1 MSRRWIFV
9 LIILAFI
16 VSPILLQARDLT
28 NKKIS
33 YPEDNIELLVAN
45 IDLGVGEFSLRSEDS
60 RDILKAEVNYNDR
73 RVEIYSDYRKK
84 GNTGY
89 LELGSDLL
97 SKTHIQS
104 EDNRWEL
111 TLSKKYKTD
120 LSVDIGLCSADIDLG
135 GIPLSYLNV
144 DIGAASGTIRFTEP
158 NPAIAEDIK
167 IDAGAS
173 SLKIEKLGNAN
184 FKYLKFDGGVGK
196 FKIDMSGEY
205 KTDSR
210 AEISIGLG
218 KATIYLPSNLPLRV
232 EAETSFLSSV
242 KFKNEKRF
250 ESKDGFFESLDFSK
264 SDVRLDLKIDV
275 GLGSVDII
283 WVD

>member
-16 VSPILLQARDLT
+16 VSPILQARDLT
-28 NKKIS
+28 NKQIS
-33 YPEDNIELLVAN
+33 YPEDNLELLVVN
-45 IDLGVGEFSLRSEDS
+45 INLGVGEFSLHSEDS
-60 RDILKAEVNYNDR
+60 RDILRAEVNYNER

-104 EDNRWEL
+104 GDNRWEL
-111 TLSKKYKTD
+111 TLSKTYKTD
-120 LSVDIGLCSADIDLG
+120 LSIDIGLCSADIELG
-135 GIPLSYLNV
+135 GIPLSYLNIDV
-144 DIGAASGTIRFTEP
+144 GAASGTIKFTEP
-158 NPAIAEDIK
+158 NPTTAEDIK

-196 FKIDMSGEY
+196 FKIDMAGEY

-242 KFKNEKRF
+242 KFKNEKKF
-250 ESKDGFFESLDFSK
+250 ESKDGFFESLDFSD

-275 GLGSVDII
+275 GLGSVDIV